1 MKILLYL
8 IINDKKIY
16 FSNNKNE
23 FYAIDAKTGN
33 INWKQQI
40 KSHIKPAIIG
50 DLLFTISDSGYLFII
65 DKNNGNIIRINDLF
79 KNFKPRVKK
88 KLKPTGFILNYENLY
103 VSTNLGKLLIVSV
116 ENATVNEIIK
126 VSNNIISRPFVK
138 NKNLFLIKDNSVIK
152 LN

>member
-1 MKILLYL
+1 M
-8 IINDKKIY
+8 
-16 FSNNKNE
+16 
-23 FYAIDAKTGN
+23 
-33 INWKQQI
+33 
-40 KSHIKPAIIG
+40 
-50 DLLFTISDSGYLFII
+50 
-65 DKNNGNIIRINDLF
+65 
-79 KNFKPRVKK
+79 
-88 KLKPTGFILNYENLY
+88 NYENLY